1 MTLERVIAVGE
12 RTARRLGIHIK
23 LPRTHLVRFMGTPK
37 RKVASH
43 IACRPHASKTP
54 ITDAMI
60 EIVNRRVPND
70 PRGRVVAELL
80 AEAIFREAL
89 KGNVKAAKEIADRIE
104 GRVAERTSTDQ
115 PNPDV
120 RITAIRPAPVPMAG
134 KPNFEKSESL
144 EVLRSEA
151 S

>member
-1 MTLERVIAVGE
+1 MTLERVIEVGE

-43 IACRPHASKTP
+43 IACRPHSSKTP

-70 PRGRVVAELL
+70 PRGRVVADLL

-89 KGNVKAAKEIADRIE
+89 KGNVKAAKEIADRRSAKPSCQDNGDSASSSANRRQVE
-104 GRVAERTSTDQ
+104 FRR
-115 PNPDV
+115 V
-120 RITAIRPAPVPMAG
+120 RIPGGP
-134 KPNFEKSESL
+134 SL
-144 EVLRSEA
+144 GGIMTWTG
-151 S
+151 